1 MTTVTVSTPESSA
14 VLVDRHDTPALFV
27 GDYSGCGYYRVRLP
41 ARVVGGRVS
50 DWLDVRGR
58 PDGRREYAGL
68 GPVNLFQRPS
78 VPALRDAVA
87 ELNQIGARAWVEID
101 DDVWAL
107 SYQNAAAV
115 GWPRQAQQCAA
126 QAIRAAAGV
135 TVSTE
140 PLAGIVSR
148 WNRNVVVIPNAVDPA
163 DFPPSVARDP
173 DIVRVGYFGSY
184 THGEDIKL
192 ALSALLAVARRPG
205 IELHFGGF
213 DPLAG
218 RSLDPRVSEWRE
230 YDGLRYRYHGWATD
244 LREHYAN
251 IASLDVAI
259 APLVRNTFNESK
271 SAVKWLEHSLCGT
284 AMVLSAARPY
294 VDAVRHGETGFLAKT
309 PADFYK
315 YLTLL
320 VTKPELRQSI
330 GQAAFRE
337 VSARHTILAR
347 AAQWREVLCP

>member
-1 MTTVTVSTPESSA
+1 MTVTLDAPA
-14 VLVDRHDTPALFV
+14 LLVDQQATPAMFL
-27 GDYSGCGYYRVRLP
+27 GDHHGCGYYRIRLP

-87 ELNQIGARAWVEID
+87 EINAIGARAWVEID

-163 DFPPSVARDP
+163 DFPAFVRGARDP
-173 DIVRVGYFGSY
+173 EIIRVGYFGSY
-184 THGEDIKL
+184 THSEDIKL
-192 ALSALLAVARRPG
+192 ALSAMLAVARRPG
-205 IELHFGGF
+205 VELHFGGF

-218 RSLDPRVSEWRE
+218 RSRDPRVTEWRE

-251 IASLDVAI
+251 IASLDVAVG
-259 APLVRNTFNESK
+259 PLTRVSFNESK
-271 SAVKWLEHSLCGT
+271 SAIKWIEHAMCGT

-294 VDAVRHGETGFLAKT
+294 VDAVRHGETGLLAKT

-320 VTKPELRQSI
+320 ATKPELRQSI
-330 GQAAFRE
+330 GQAAFAE
-337 VSARHTILAR
+337 VSTRHTIQAR
-347 AAQWREVLCP
+347 AAQWREVLCL